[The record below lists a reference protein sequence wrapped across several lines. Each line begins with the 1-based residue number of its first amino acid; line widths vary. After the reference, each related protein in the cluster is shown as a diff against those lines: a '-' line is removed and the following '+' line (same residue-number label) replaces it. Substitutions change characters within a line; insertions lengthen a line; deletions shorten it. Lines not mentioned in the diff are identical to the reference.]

1 MFCVALNF
9 PPLLSHSRHTRSSK
23 GAKQK
28 ERRQIDLHAWSS
40 IDLRPRRSKTGQ
52 RRDSGSGS
60 SDRRRRRREKWE
72 VKGWD
77 GSSSGATLRFFFVI
91 LTLSFESMILTTSI
105 LKA

>member
-28 ERRQIDLHAWSS
+28 ERRLIDLHAWSS
-40 IDLRPRRSKTGQ
+40 IDLRPRRSKQGNAATAAA
-52 RRDSGSGS
+52 SK
-60 SDRRRRRREKWE
+60 RRRRRREKWE

-91 LTLSFESMILTTSI
+91 LTLTFESMIFTTSI
-105 LKA
+105 